1 MSKKKNKTN
10 IKQKKKKR
18 EKRERQDNETV
29 HKSDLKSPYRYAKS
43 SREIWRRLRKEIMK
57 WD

>member
-1 MSKKKNKTN
+1 MSNKKNKH
-10 IKQKKKKR
+10 KRKKG